1 MPLYED
7 VDNLPKKQMVSTIE
21 EVEPDPNDYVGAQE
35 FNKAVEEVH
44 KEPEEEIK
52 PAKKAPYAKKQID
65 DRYQSIYLPSKFA
78 FYDFKALMVRKFEI
92 RDLSKMF
99 NAVQSGS
106 YDAFKDVIQG
116 CIDVDINDLT
126 PGDFKYLCYWLRTN
140 SYTRTPIRIEWTS
153 RYGNKCISEVTKDT
167 ITTLEMDAT
176 PEQLKPWLDKGF
188 TAPTMRF
195 ASIFQDE
202 NLSEGDDYMYSNAQ
216 YFKGNTWDEK
226 IANMEKFLNENG
238 LEALND
244 VAEWDKLIDHGV
256 EEKFKVFDLNFNPE
270 EYKKKL
276 EEKVKKAKILKN
288 NLDKN
293 DDDYL
298 LVSSTLVA
306 LQNELDNLKAK
317 LKKGEEIRP
326 EAEEIFLEMGP
337 DELLSPILPK
347 GNNQ

>member
-1 MPLYED
+1 
-7 VDNLPKKQMVSTIE
+7 
-21 EVEPDPNDYVGAQE
+21 
-35 FNKAVEEVH
+35 
-44 KEPEEEIK
+44 
-52 PAKKAPYAKKQID
+52 
-65 DRYQSIYLPSKFA
+65 
-78 FYDFKALMVRKFEI
+78 
-92 RDLSKMF
+92 
-99 NAVQSGS
+99 
-106 YDAFKDVIQG
+106 
-116 CIDVDINDLT
+116 
-126 PGDFKYLCYWLRTN
+126 
-140 SYTRTPIRIEWTS
+140 
-153 RYGNKCISEVTKDT
+153 
-167 ITTLEMDAT
+167 
-176 PEQLKPWLDKGF
+176 
-188 TAPTMRF
+188 
-195 ASIFQDE
+195 
-202 NLSEGDDYMYSNAQ
+202 
-216 YFKGNTWDEK
+216 
-226 IANMEKFLNENG
+226 MEKFLNENG